1 MLKILIYNTKALRNC
16 EEGKTAPMPR
26 FDKDISI
33 LGTMAKT
40 ESKSTPK
47 ATEGANENAALI
59 AKILAN
65 PEAAALLKAFV
76 KTI

>member
-1 MLKILIYNTKALRNC
+1 
-16 EEGKTAPMPR
+16 MPK

-33 LGTMAKT
+33 LDPMAKT
-40 ESKSTPK
+40 ESKST
-47 ATEGANENAALI
+47 TETKSEIDDNAALL

-65 PEAAALLKAFV
+65 PEAAALLKMLA